1 LQRFHIR
8 WTELRPK
15 KLDEFDKE
23 TAIDTAASM
32 KNWRTV
38 FKKIII

>member
-1 LQRFHIR
+1 M
-8 WTELRPK
+8 ELRPK

-32 KNWRTV
+32 KIWRHV
-38 FKKIII
+38 IKFSKFIGLGRA